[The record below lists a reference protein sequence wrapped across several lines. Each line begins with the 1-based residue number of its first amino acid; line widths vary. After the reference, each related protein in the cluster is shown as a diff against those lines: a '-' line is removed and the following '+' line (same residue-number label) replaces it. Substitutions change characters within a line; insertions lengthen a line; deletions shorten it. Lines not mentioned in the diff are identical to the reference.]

1 MDNWV
6 NDSELHVA
14 VSINRKMF
22 SLVFHLSIECIFFLD
37 VVGLITNQCGA
48 DKIIYIIHYFGGW
61 GTMFTFNLRTHLA
74 HHNLFSN
81 MLRYFPHFIILCLNH
96 FCFNRIDEILSLC
109 YFMTSIL
116 DNRANKSIT
125 ISRWGWNATFLNVLK
140 SPITSM
146 EKIFFNP

>member
-1 MDNWV
+1 MSKWFRVTCSSKYQQKN
-6 NDSELHVA
+6 
-14 VSINRKMF
+14 
-22 SLVFHLSIECIFFLD
+22 VFFGISFKHWMHFFLD

-116 DNRANKSIT
+116 DNRANNSIT

>member
-14 VSINRKMF
+14 VSINRRMF

-116 DNRANKSIT
+116 DNRANNSIT

-146 EKIFFNP
+146 DKIFFNP

>member
-14 VSINRKMF
+14 VSINRRMF
-22 SLVFHLSIECIFFLD
+22 SLVFHLSIECIFLGD

-81 MLRYFPHFIILCLNH
+81 MLRYFHHFIILCLNH

-116 DNRANKSIT
+116 DNRANNSIT
-125 ISRWGWNATFLNVLK
+125 ISRWGWNATFLKCLK
-140 SPITSM
+140 KSYHIHG
-146 EKIFFNP
+146 KNFL